1 MNWLPQLAAVVNGVG
16 RLKLVFRLLL
26 LIGSG
31 LPLLAQAQQNPSGVL
46 RQIDETQR
54 REQERQQRDID
65 ALRQRN
71 DKPAGMDTRELAPR
85 TPVAGDEGA
94 CRQIDRIVIDD
105 APHLGKIIRARLDK
119 QFAGR
124 CLNVGDLEQ
133 ILGEV
138 TRDYMQR
145 GYIAVRAYLPAQDLS
160 GGTLRILVVEG
171 KVGSILIEDG
181 GKNTVSIGNIFPG
194 VRGDVLDLRDL
205 EMGLEQLNRLSS
217 NNATMEIVPGAEAG
231 VSDVRIANPATAPYH
246 LLMSIDNQGTEST
259 GREQAGLTGIV
270 DNLLGVD
277 EMLSGT
283 HRESIFDDGH
293 GQRSKSDTFNANI
306 PFGYFLV
313 SYGTSYS
320 TYESTVT
327 LPNGIDNIASGSTR
341 NHNGLVDWVAYRDQ
355 SSRLS
360 FSLGLTN
367 KDTKSY
373 FADQYL
379 DISSRVLTIVD
390 VDSNLSTAVGG
401 GLLRASLGYARGI
414 GNFGALEDP
423 SNLPTIAP
431 HAQFEKYKYA
441 LSYDYAFNWRE
452 LPWTASTSITGQHAL
467 DSLYGSEQILIG
479 GIYSVRGF
487 VDNTLSGDDGYY
499 WHNELSVQPTLSL
512 GEESIGSRFYVGI
525 DYGDVRSIAPD
536 TPEGHLAGWG
546 FGAQLF
552 WRSATFEI
560 FNTRAIS
567 LPNSME
573 REGSQT
579 WLRLSYSL

>member
-1 MNWLPQLAAVVNGVG
+1 MNGVG
-16 RLKLVFRLLL
+16 RLKLIFRLLL

-31 LPLLAQAQQNPSGVL
+31 LPLLAQAQQDPSAVL
-46 RQIDETQR
+46 RQLEETQR

-71 DKPAGMDTRELAPR
+71 DKPAGIDTRELAPKP
-85 TPVAGDEGA
+85 TVQGAEGT
-94 CRQIDRIVIDD
+94 CRQIDRLQIDD
-105 APHLGKIIRARLDK
+105 APHLGKIIRDRLD
-119 QFAGR
+119 QQYAGH

-133 ILGEV
+133 ILGEI

-160 GGTLRILVVEG
+160 TGTLRILVVEG

-181 GKNTVSIGNIFPG
+181 GKRSVSIGNIFPG
-194 VRGDVLDLRDL
+194 VQGDILDLRDL
-205 EMGLEQLNRLSS
+205 EQGLEQLNRLSS
-217 NNATMEIVPGAEAG
+217 NNATMEIVPGAEPG
-231 VSDVRIANPATAPYH
+231 VSDVRIANQVSSPYH
-246 LLMSIDNQGTEST
+246 LLMSLDNQGTEST
-259 GREQAGLTGIV
+259 GRDQAGLTGIV
-270 DNLLGVD
+270 DNLLGID
-277 EMLSGT
+277 EMLSGS
-283 HRESIFDDGH
+283 HRESVFGDGH
-293 GQRSKSDTFNANI
+293 GRRSKSDTFNANV
-306 PFGYFLV
+306 PFGYLLV
-313 SYGTSYS
+313 SMGTSYS
-320 TYESTVT
+320 SYESTLDLSSGESV
-327 LPNGIDNIASGSTR
+327 IARGSTR
-341 NHNGLVDWVAYRDQ
+341 NHNALLDFVAYRDQ
-355 SSRLS
+355 DSRLS

-367 KDTKSY
+367 KDTRSY
-373 FADQYL
+373 IADEYL
-379 DISSRVLTIVD
+379 DISSRVLTVLD
-390 VDSNLSTAVGG
+390 VDTNLSTAIGG
-401 GLLRASLGYARGI
+401 GLLRASVGYARGTHYI
-414 GNFGALEDP
+414 GALEDP
-423 SNLPTIAP
+423 SNLPGIAP

-441 LSYDYAFNWRE
+441 LSYNYPFIWQE
-452 LPWTASTSITGQHAL
+452 LPWSISSSVTGQHAV

-499 WHNELSVQPTLSL
+499 WHNDLSVQPSFMF
-512 GEESIGSRFYVGI
+512 GGESIGSRLYVGV

-546 FGAQLF
+546 FGAELH

-567 LPNSME
+567 LPSSMS